1 MNLTQIGIGAF
12 LTIALFGS
20 IFWTALAL
28 ELLTK
33 TCGG

>member
-1 MNLTQIGIGAF
+1 MSLIQIGIGAF
-12 LTIALFGS
+12 LTIALFGT

-28 ELLTK
+28 ELLTQ